1 MTKVLSRT
9 QEIDVERCVVNAGS
23 NRFDMILLLAAR
35 AREISKR
42 DRETDPSKGS
52 YPVVSALLELQ
63 NKQIGREYLKK
74 VK

>member
-9 QEIDVERCVVNAGS
+9 QEIDVERCVENAGS
-23 NRFDMILLLAAR
+23 NRFDMILMTAAR

-42 DRETDPSKGS
+42 DRETDPSIKS
-52 YPVVSALLELQ
+52 YPVVTALLELQ
-63 NKQIGREYLKK
+63 KKQFGREYLKK